1 MHAWQWKGELGSDEI
16 AMFLTLPWKMCS
28 KIYLTKSEISCPDI
42 IHKCNS
48 NQMKCIH
55 FWITFKLRD
64 RGDDR
69 YVSCIHEKMM
79 QSCSSMLDPSS
90 QWFQTGWP
98 RSACTFMFPLRSR
111 RNAIHMCTLENDV
124 IHVHCKQSF
133 LVAMV
138 ALDFDIII
146 FNWYNFRLSLI
157 QLRRIEM
164 ITDLRISYCNNFYF
178 VFKYHFVL

>member
-1 MHAWQWKGELGSDEI
+1 MKNNVEREKQKMHAWQWKGELRSDEI

-28 KIYLTKSEISCPDI
+28 KVYLTKSEISCPDI

-55 FWITFKLRD
+55 FLIIFKLRD

-69 YVSCIHEKMM
+69 YVSCIHKKNDAE
-79 QSCSSMLDPSS
+79 LFINADPSS

-124 IHVHCKQSF
+124 IHLQT
-133 LVAMV
+133 
-138 ALDFDIII
+138 IISRSHGSTW
-146 FNWYNFRLSLI
+146 FWYYNFQLI
-157 QLRRIEM
+157 
-164 ITDLRISYCNNFYF
+164 
-178 VFKYHFVL
+178 